1 MDLSENIFKIEYN
14 LEYPAAGKLL
24 VAEPF
29 MVEYPFSRSIVLL
42 ISHSG
47 EGSIGIILNMPILHV
62 LNSAVPELK
71 DLDPIPLYKGGPLGE
86 DILFFIHSYGDLPQ
100 ALPIKNGLYL
110 NGDFEFVKQKLLEGK
125 MSPDDFK
132 FFLGYSGWGPNQ
144 LEMELNI
151 DTWVVTEEPSEY
163 VLNQNT
169 ETLWSDVLSN
179 MGAKYKVWS
188 RYPLMPSHN

>member
-47 EGSIGIILNMPILHV
+47 EGSMGIILNMPILHV

-71 DLDPIPLYKGGPLGE
+71 DLAPIPLYKGGPLGE

-132 FFLGYSGWGPNQ
+132 FFLGYSGWGPDQ

-169 ETLWSDVLSN
+169 DTLWTDVLSN

>member
-47 EGSIGIILNMPILHV
+47 EGSMGIILNMPILHV

-144 LEMELNI
+144 LEMELNV